1 MNRFAFI
8 IHPLD
13 VSDVSRKFS
22 WTKYLPDK
30 VVEQL
35 LRRVP
40 PFSAAEITGVRSA
53 QGQEV
58 EGWFVTCPLTA
69 RQMLKY
75 PEDYVLEKIIKT
87 CQKAEGLGADIIGLG
102 AFTSVV
108 GDKGLTVSKAVDT
121 PITTGNSYT
130 VATALESTLIAVGE
144 MGLDIEEEKVSVI
157 GATGSI
163 GSACCKMLADKC
175 LEMNLLARNKDK
187 LYEVAQ
193 ELMDINPDLQINV
206 YLEGQ
211 IPLCLHQSRVV
222 LTASGAA
229 SQLIQPEMLQ
239 SGSVICDVARP
250 RDVAKKVGEKRNDVL
265 IIEGGVV
272 RVPGPV
278 NFNLNFGFPPGTSYA
293 CMAETMI
300 LALEGRFEPYSL
312 GSELE
317 LDKVEEI
324 SRLAGKHGFE
334 LAGLRSFERALTTEA
349 LQQIR
354 NRAAEVV

>member
-108 GDKGLTVSKAVDT
+108 GDKGLTVSKAVGT

-163 GSACCKMLADKC
+163 GSACCKM
-175 LEMNLLARNKDK
+175 
-187 LYEVAQ
+187 
-193 ELMDINPDLQINV
+193 INV
-206 YLEGQ
+206 
-211 IPLCLHQSRVV
+211 
-222 LTASGAA
+222 
-229 SQLIQPEMLQ
+229 
-239 SGSVICDVARP
+239 
-250 RDVAKKVGEKRNDVL
+250 
-265 IIEGGVV
+265 
-272 RVPGPV
+272 
-278 NFNLNFGFPPGTSYA
+278 
-293 CMAETMI
+293 
-300 LALEGRFEPYSL
+300 
-312 GSELE
+312 
-317 LDKVEEI
+317 
-324 SRLAGKHGFE
+324 
-334 LAGLRSFERALTTEA
+334 LR
-349 LQQIR
+349 
-354 NRAAEVV
+354 